1 MYNRV
6 SVTQRAVGGSK
17 GTKPSDGLVST
28 PLCEKEQKETDFQQP
43 FVYVSHQTYRDRD
56 HGGDLN
62 ARRPLVGLVSST
74 TKTY

>member
-6 SVTQRAVGGSK
+6 CHTESCRRVIK